1 MATKTASAAY
11 EDGRDRINAA
21 TKTLQAALRA
31 HAQRQRQTANRS
43 DWGFPGDLGRVLSLV
58 EEATSGLK

>member
-21 TKTLQAALRA
+21 IKDLQAALRA

-43 DWGFPGDLGRVLSLV
+43 DWGFPGDLGRVLSLI
-58 EEATSGLK
+58 EEATRGVK